1 MTTAPDLASV
11 LIVGRCFLQP
21 TRRFCGRTAAL
32 ALCRQLFIGQGFAR
46 ADLIASFPM
55 NESSWF
61 VTPPQV
67 TDTTGNGHNGTANAG
82 ANTTVDGMFG
92 QVGTF
97 NGSGQYVGVGG
108 SYNMQ
113 GARSI
118 LAWVDPQANS
128 LSLGLPIITGGTS
141 GSGDFFGIAGTGG
154 ENSGVLHYAL
164 YVDHWGYQ
172 AYRSTTLVTP
182 GQWSLVAMTYDG
194 SNTINFYINGSPA
207 GSVTSL
213 GLYNYDISTYSIGGS
228 LIGGSTTVGSFSG
241 RMHDVSI
248 YNNALSASDINELY
262 VTSIPEPPSGVLILL
277 GVTLGGLILLRRQF
291 RRGETKPTIRALAAS
306 GWSAVGSYRLFLS

>member
-1 MTTAPDLASV
+1 
-11 LIVGRCFLQP
+11 
-21 TRRFCGRTAAL
+21 
-32 ALCRQLFIGQGFAR
+32 
-46 ADLIASFPM
+46 M

-67 TDTTGNGHNGTANAG
+67 SDISGNGHSGTANAG
-82 ANTTVDGMFG
+82 ANTTSDGMFG
-92 QVGTF
+92 EVGAF
-97 NGSGQYVGVGG
+97 SGNGQYVRIGG

-118 LAWVDPQANS
+118 VAWVDPQANS

-154 ENSGVLHYAL
+154 ENSGVLQYAL
-164 YVDHWGYQ
+164 YVDHWGHQ
-172 AYRSTTLVTP
+172 AYRSSTLVTP
-182 GQWSLVAMTYDG
+182 DQWSLVAMTYDG
-194 SNTINFYINGSPA
+194 ANTVNFYINGSPA

-248 YNNALSASDINELY
+248 YNNALTASAINDI
-262 VTSIPEPPSGVLILL
+262 
-277 GVTLGGLILLRRQF
+277 
-291 RRGETKPTIRALAAS
+291 
-306 GWSAVGSYRLFLS
+306 